1 MAGKGDPKTVATTPA
16 TSHPVNPPA
25 INTPNSATEA
35 MMEDKATFMQPLA
48 MAPAATPGEQASRG
62 PACGEE
68 DRGGGPTG

>member
-35 MMEDKATFMQPLA
+35 MMDDKATFVQPLE
-48 MAPAATPGEQASRG
+48 MVPA
-62 PACGEE
+62 
-68 DRGGGPTG
+68 